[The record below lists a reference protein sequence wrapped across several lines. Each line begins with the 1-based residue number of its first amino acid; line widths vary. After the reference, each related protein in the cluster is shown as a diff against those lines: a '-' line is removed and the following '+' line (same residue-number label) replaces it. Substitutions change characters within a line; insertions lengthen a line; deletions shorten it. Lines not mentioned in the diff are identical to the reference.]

1 MKNYNDILDAFREE
15 WHRYGENLDLGP
27 SPELTFA
34 DGPAVRPLP
43 AILLV
48 VWLLI
53 TAAAVRWMPSAD
65 YYNVIGSDAPEVAI
79 SCVQSILEIV

>member
-1 MKNYNDILDAFREE
+1 MKNDNDILDAFREE
-15 WHRYGENLDLGP
+15 WLRHEEGFSRGL

-34 DGPAVRPLP
+34 AGPVARPLP
-43 AILLV
+43 AILLM

-65 YYNVIGSDAPEVAI
+65 YYNVTGSDAPEVAI
-79 SCVQSILEIV
+79 SCVQSILEVV